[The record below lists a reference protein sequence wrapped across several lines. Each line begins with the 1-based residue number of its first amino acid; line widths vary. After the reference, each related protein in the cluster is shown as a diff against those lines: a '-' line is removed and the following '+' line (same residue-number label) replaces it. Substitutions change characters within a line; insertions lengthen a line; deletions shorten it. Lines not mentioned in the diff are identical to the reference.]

1 MFLLLLNGVIIAF
14 SVGCLKKVLAI
25 DLLKH
30 VLILE
35 IACAAFNLLLGLV
48 FFFDFMEHNNEPFLK
63 ELIGQSSQLI
73 WMILFA
79 TMVIIHTVVCIRI
92 FIVNKKLKTQ

>member
-14 SVGCLKKVLAI
+14 SVWCLKKVVAI

-35 IACAAFNLLLGLV
+35 IACAVFNLLLGLV
-48 FFFDFMEHNNEPFLK
+48 FFFDFMEHNNEPDLK

-73 WMILFA
+73 WMILFV
-79 TMVIIHTVVCIRI
+79 TMAVIHAILCIRI